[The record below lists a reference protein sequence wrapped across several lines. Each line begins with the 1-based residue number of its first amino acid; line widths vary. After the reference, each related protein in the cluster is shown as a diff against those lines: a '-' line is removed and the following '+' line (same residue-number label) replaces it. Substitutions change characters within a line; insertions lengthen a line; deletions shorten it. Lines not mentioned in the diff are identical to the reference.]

1 MSRSW
6 WQSIGIVGMLTL
18 VSGCSGTASV
28 TPSSSTQVSASPTNS
43 PQPLPAPKS
52 VWMTQFQPI
61 DSTPYLQAPI
71 YVAEG
76 ERKSI
81 VSQIKSA
88 SSEEYRQ
95 DYTGLDIR
103 NYMFVN
109 RDSLSANKL
118 LPNNNSRLLEIEQI
132 GTTTAPAKSS
142 KSIKIAKSLWYVR
155 VLADTNGDKVLND
168 RDRKQIGISD
178 VSGANYTEI
187 IQDIDKILLLQRKGI
202 DRRLLIYTSGSKR
215 FVANIDIPKRLA
227 TIKQLPEIE

>member
-6 WQSIGIVGMLTL
+6 WQSIGIVGMLTI
-18 VSGCSGTASV
+18 VSGCSGRASV
-28 TPSSSTQVSASPTNS
+28 TPNTTTQVSASPTSS
-43 PQPLPAPKS
+43 PQPLPAPKG

-61 DSTPYLQAPI
+61 NSTPYLHAPI

-76 ERKSI
+76 EQKSI
-81 VSQIKSA
+81 VRQIKSA
-88 SSEEYRQ
+88 SSEEYRR
-95 DYTGLDIR
+95 DYTGIDIR
-103 NYMFVN
+103 NYMFVD

-132 GTTTAPAKSS
+132 GTPTSPAKSG
-142 KSIKIAKSLWYVR
+142 KSIKTAKSLWYVR

-215 FVANIDIPKRLA
+215 FVANVDISKRVA
-227 TIKQLPEIE
+227 NIKQLPAID